1 MNKKPLFKPLT
12 EGYET
17 DLDPRG
23 THDIGKVYNF
33 NIISVAQCEEII
45 AIGSFHVRRV
55 EKKSK
60 N

>member
-1 MNKKPLFKPLT
+1 MNKKSLYKPLK

-23 THDIGKVYNF
+23 TYDIGKVYNF

-45 AIGSFHVRRV
+45 AIGSLHVRRV
-55 EKKSK
+55 EKKGK